1 MDRGRVMVIGLPWT
15 ARRGE
20 LLKALLTLDPA
31 VVICDGCHGPGE
43 AAQEFAQKRRL
54 GLVLVPR
61 PFVRREAA
69 RRIME
74 HYQNMIEK
82 GRPTVIIGCSRDY
95 ATKATL
101 RIAEACGLETRKLWE
116 KLGS

>member
-1 MDRGRVMVIGLPWT
+1 MVIGLPWT
-15 ARRGE
+15 FCKGE
-20 LLKALLTLDPA
+20 LLKALLSLDPVA
-31 VVICDGCHGPGE
+31 VICDGSRGPGE
-43 AAQEFAQKRRL
+43 VAQEFAQKRRL
-54 GLVLVPR
+54 SLSVIPR